1 MRSIPRVSAPY
12 CHLLGKNNAM
22 GTFFSTR
29 HLWPETSKILLNL
42 RNFAKSSRTVC
53 KIPGVTRWQ
62 EYLLISGHLQKRKMP
77 KWHKMLTKAVSH
89 FCPTLN
95 ERSHNCQRL
104 FKYCQNGE
112 ISPNLAALFVKYLS
126 GSYAF
131 QLSQITFSSG
141 ARHSVTKRIKH
152 FCPLPT

>member
-1 MRSIPRVSAPY
+1 
-12 CHLLGKNNAM
+12 
-22 GTFFSTR
+22 
-29 HLWPETSKILLNL
+29 
-42 RNFAKSSRTVC
+42 
-53 KIPGVTRWQ
+53 
-62 EYLLISGHLQKRKMP
+62 MP

-152 FCPLPT
+152 FCPLPTQGQVRIGRYLPRLGQDRYVPTQVRLGQVGTYLGQVRIVRYLPNRSSDCSIT